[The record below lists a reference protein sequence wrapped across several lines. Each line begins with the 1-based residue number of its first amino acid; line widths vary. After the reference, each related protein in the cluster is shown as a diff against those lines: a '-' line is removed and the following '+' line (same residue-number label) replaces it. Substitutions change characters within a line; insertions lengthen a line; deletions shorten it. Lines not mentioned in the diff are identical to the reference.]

1 MEAGDVP
8 DGGPSGDDRRPALH
22 FTPRQ
27 GWLNDPHGLVH
38 RDGVYHL
45 FHQAIPDRLSWAP
58 EISWGHATS
67 TDLLHWEDEGTALD
81 PAPDETGCWT
91 GTLALD
97 ADGMAVILYSS
108 TRGPDLERAAVRV
121 AVPADPDWRRWTNA
135 DRVHLPLDD
144 ATRERIAVF
153 RDPSVRREDGGW
165 RMVVGAG
172 FTDGSP
178 VVLSWLSG
186 DLATWTYAGELAVG
200 VPRNDGPWLGTAWEC
215 PHLIE
220 VDGHE
225 VLLTN
230 SWMDGM
236 TGEALAAVG
245 RLEDDRFVTE
255 RWTQIS
261 HGGGHY
267 AATVFR
273 DAEGAPCA
281 IFWIR
286 GIADLDAGWSGALSI
301 PYRLGVVE
309 GSLRLS
315 PHPNVVAAAGT
326 GSAEDGLVLIDI
338 DGLGGTPHH
347 HVEVTSGRDEVMVNV
362 GATHVRLPAHYGE
375 AIGDLTVILDGPVLE
390 VCTGSAVA
398 GSQLGR

>member
-1 MEAGDVP
+1 MNPGVDPAGRSPRD
-8 DGGPSGDDRRPALH
+8 DGRPALH
-22 FTPRQ
+22 LTPPS
-27 GWLNDPHGLVH
+27 GWLNDPHGVVH

-45 FHQAIPDRLSWAP
+45 FHQAVPDRPSWAP

-67 TDLLHWEDEGTALD
+67 TDLLRWEHQGTALV

-91 GTLALD
+91 GTLVLD
-97 ADGMAVILYSS
+97 ADGKAVILYSS
-108 TRGPDLERAAVRV
+108 TRGPDLERAAVRT
-121 AVPADPDWRRWTNA
+121 AVPDSDDWRRWTSG

-144 ATRERIAVF
+144 VTRERIAVF
-153 RDPSVRREDGGW
+153 RDPSVRREGSGW

-178 VVLSWLSG
+178 VVLTWLSD

-215 PHLIE
+215 PHLVE

-230 SWMDGM
+230 SWMDGI

-245 RLEDDRFVTE
+245 RLEDGRFVNS

-273 DAEGAPCA
+273 DAEDAPCV

-286 GIADLDAGWSGALSI
+286 GVADLDAGWSGALSI
-301 PYRLGVVE
+301 PYRLGVVD

-315 PHPNVVAAAGT
+315 PHPDVVAAAGAAA
-326 GSAEDGLVLIDI
+326 AEDGLVLVDI
-338 DGLGGTPHH
+338 DALSGTPHGQ
-347 HVEVTSGRDEVMVNV
+347 VEVTTGRDEVIVNV

-375 AIGDLTVILDGPVLE
+375 AVGDLTVILDGPVLE
-390 VCTGSAVA
+390 VCTGAAVA
-398 GSQLGR
+398 GSQLSR